1 MKKLPPRC
9 TFCLLLIVL
18 AGARVSSL
26 AQQVS
31 HVAAREA
38 ARRQAALPR
47 GEEALARGQAAMAER
62 NYTLAH
68 EEFRRALAYLPG
80 AVVSEKAH
88 DAAVSG
94 FCASGLK
101 LAEQRIAEGKYA
113 EAEAI
118 CRELLS

>member
-1 MKKLPPRC
+1 MKKLPPPC
-9 TFCLLLIVL
+9 VL
-18 AGARVSSL
+18 FPALAIFLASACESSL
-26 AQQVS
+26 AQQVN

-62 NYTLAH
+62 NYPLAH
-68 EEFRRALAYLPG
+68 EEFRRALTYLPD

-113 EAEAI
+113 EAERT
-118 CRELLS
+118 CR